1 MERKT
6 EIKIMGNANG
16 AVSLARN
23 KQGAYIGWRS
33 KEDLVSRKGCFYHG
47 RCVVRSKYV
56 TIVYGPWSRHPAG
69 CNEEH
74 EEEAVGEA

>member
-1 MERKT
+1 M
-6 EIKIMGNANG
+6 
-16 AVSLARN
+16 
-23 KQGAYIGWRS
+23 
-33 KEDLVSRKGCFYHG
+33 
-47 RCVVRSKYV
+47 VRSKYV